1 MPAIAQRH
9 RFYVIAAP
17 GEISGS
23 AVMLDSAYL
32 IHSIFSHTGAQVYST
47 AILLMPPIAPR
58 DPNSEALAYAS
69 LKELNH
75 SIEKHTFTLHLPRQD
90 KTFDFPAFNN
100 GIFLVENRNERNL
113 ALKTQQEA
121 IVLTSE
127 WLFRTLL
134 TPLKSEVD
142 NFVTGFDLTAS
153 IQGKSAA
160 YSSLGLATYILPV
173 NDLITYSSTKLSAE
187 LLGSQVLVSELF
199 QKVSQRLVDFFNRTN
214 LRPDDLRERN
224 LGSAGMVAPC
234 SGMRA
239 SRRSSMG

>member
-1 MPAIAQRH
+1 VIRWRRKVSRIAGDRPAASL
-9 RFYVIAAP
+9 YVIAAP

-100 GIFLVENRNERNL
+100 GIFLVETGMS
-113 ALKTQQEA
+113 AT
-121 IVLTSE
+121 
-127 WLFRTLL
+127 WL
-134 TPLKSEVD
+134 
-142 NFVTGFDLTAS
+142 
-153 IQGKSAA
+153 
-160 YSSLGLATYILPV
+160 
-173 NDLITYSSTKLSAE
+173 
-187 LLGSQVLVSELF
+187 
-199 QKVSQRLVDFFNRTN
+199 
-214 LRPDDLRERN
+214 
-224 LGSAGMVAPC
+224 
-234 SGMRA
+234 
-239 SRRSSMG
+239 